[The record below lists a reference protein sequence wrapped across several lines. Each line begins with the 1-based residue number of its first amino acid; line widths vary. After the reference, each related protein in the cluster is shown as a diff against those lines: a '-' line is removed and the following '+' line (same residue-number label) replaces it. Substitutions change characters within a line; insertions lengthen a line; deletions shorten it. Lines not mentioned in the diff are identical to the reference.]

1 MNKRIVHDAL
11 ILTAFTLVLGFIL
24 ALVQGITAEPIDKA
38 NKAAAQKAYQ
48 AVFSDAKS
56 FEKYDYDADEADKL
70 VSDAGYKDTID
81 DIETALDSNKKTLGY
96 VITVTAK
103 DGSQGSITFSVGIK
117 NDGTVNGYSITSISE
132 TPGLGMKAEEA
143 DFYKQFENKK
153 VDKFDVVKATP
164 SKDDEIEAILAKADA
179 LVSWT
184 GDVKEYALQQAVSG
198 KQWKDWK
205 IVEGRSNRKYVNETA
220 VADTVKNA
228 GYDPFEH
235 KVLGITAMTKLLGKT
250 KFEELLSGFIEK
262 PQGKPTLVPMS
273 DKRPAMNTAAND
285 FKEDN

>member
-56 FEKYDYDADEADKL
+56 FEKYDYDVDEADKL

-164 SKDDEIEAILAKADA
+164 SRMMRLRP
-179 LVSWT
+179 S
-184 GDVKEYALQQAVSG
+184 QAQPSH
-198 KQWKDWK
+198 QRLW
-205 IVEGRSNRKYVNETA
+205 
-220 VADTVKNA
+220 
-228 GYDPFEH
+228 P
-235 KVLGITAMTKLLGKT
+235 
-250 KFEELLSGFIEK
+250 
-262 PQGKPTLVPMS
+262 
-273 DKRPAMNTAAND
+273 TAATQLLLTSRINYREVPTNEQICRA
-285 FKEDN
+285 FI

>member
-81 DIETALDSNKKTLGY
+81 DIETALDSNKETLGY

-153 VDKFDVVKATP
+153 VDKFDVVKTTP
-164 SKDDEIEAILAKADA
+164 SRMMRLRP
-179 LVSWT
+179 S
-184 GDVKEYALQQAVSG
+184 QAQPSH
-198 KQWKDWK
+198 QRLWP
-205 IVEGRSNRKYVNETA
+205 TA
-220 VADTVKNA
+220 VTQ
-228 GYDPFEH
+228 
-235 KVLGITAMTKLLGKT
+235 LLLT
-250 KFEELLSGFIEK
+250 SRINYREVPTNEQICRAFI
-262 PQGKPTLVPMS
+262 
-273 DKRPAMNTAAND
+273 
-285 FKEDN
+285 

>member
-48 AVFSDAKS
+48 TVFSDAKS

-81 DIETALDSNKKTLGY
+81 DIETALDSNKEALGY

-153 VDKFDVVKATP
+153 VDKFDVVKTTP
-164 SKDDEIEAILAKADA
+164 SKDDEIEAITGSTITSKAMA
-179 LVSWT
+179 NGCNAAIT
-184 GDVKEYALQQAVSG
+184 YFQNKLQG
-198 KQWKDWK
+198 
-205 IVEGRSNRKYVNETA
+205 G
-220 VADTVKNA
+220 
-228 GYDPFEH
+228 
-235 KVLGITAMTKLLGKT
+235 
-250 KFEELLSGFIEK
+250 
-262 PQGKPTLVPMS
+262 
-273 DKRPAMNTAAND
+273 AN
-285 FKEDN
+285 

>member
-81 DIETALDSNKKTLGY
+81 DIETALDSNKETLGY

-164 SKDDEIEAILAKADA
+164 SRMMRLRPSQA
-179 LVSWT
+179 
-184 GDVKEYALQQAVSG
+184 QQSH
-198 KQWKDWK
+198 QRLW
-205 IVEGRSNRKYVNETA
+205 
-220 VADTVKNA
+220 
-228 GYDPFEH
+228 P
-235 KVLGITAMTKLLGKT
+235 
-250 KFEELLSGFIEK
+250 
-262 PQGKPTLVPMS
+262 
-273 DKRPAMNTAAND
+273 TAATQLLLTSRINYREVPTNEQICRT
-285 FKEDN
+285 FI

>member
-24 ALVQGITAEPIDKA
+24 ALVQGITADPIDKA

-81 DIETALDSNKKTLGY
+81 DIETALDSNKETLGY

-153 VDKFDVVKATP
+153 VDKFDVVKTTP
-164 SKDDEIEAILAKADA
+164 SRMMRLRPSQA
-179 LVSWT
+179 
-184 GDVKEYALQQAVSG
+184 QQSH
-198 KQWKDWK
+198 QRLW
-205 IVEGRSNRKYVNETA
+205 
-220 VADTVKNA
+220 
-228 GYDPFEH
+228 P
-235 KVLGITAMTKLLGKT
+235 
-250 KFEELLSGFIEK
+250 
-262 PQGKPTLVPMS
+262 
-273 DKRPAMNTAAND
+273 TAATQLLLTSRINYREVPTNEQICRA
-285 FKEDN
+285 FI